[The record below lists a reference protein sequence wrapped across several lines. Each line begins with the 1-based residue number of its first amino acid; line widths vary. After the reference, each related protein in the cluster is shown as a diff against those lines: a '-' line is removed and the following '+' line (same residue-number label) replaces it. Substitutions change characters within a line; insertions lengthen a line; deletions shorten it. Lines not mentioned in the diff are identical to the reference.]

1 MAIEVLPSLE
11 LPVLFDD
18 HHETFS
24 TRTSSEA
31 TAMTRITFAIA
42 AVLSLAFTPL
52 AAQDFQKGWDAYNA
66 GDFATA
72 IQEWTPLAVAGDASA
87 QYNLGVTYRSGESTG
102 YSDILGGL
110 TSWVN

>member
-1 MAIEVLPSLE
+1 
-11 LPVLFDD
+11 
-18 HHETFS
+18 
-24 TRTSSEA
+24 
-31 TAMTRITFAIA
+31 MTRITFAIA

>member
-1 MAIEVLPSLE
+1 MRLDVPGLLNNLS
-11 LPVLFDD
+11 
-18 HHETFS
+18 ETFL
-24 TRTSSEA
+24 TQPILEV

-52 AAQDFQKGWDAYNA
+52 AAQDFQKGLTAYNA

-72 IQEWTPLAVAGDASA
+72 IQEWTPLAAAGDASA

-102 YSDILGGL
+102 Y
-110 TSWVN
+110 

>member
-1 MAIEVLPSLE
+1 MKRISLALAFLTALS
-11 LPVLFDD
+11 LPV
-18 HHETFS
+18 
-24 TRTSSEA
+24 
-31 TAMTRITFAIA
+31 M
-42 AVLSLAFTPL
+42 
-52 AAQDFQKGWDAYNA
+52 AQDFQKGWDAYNA